1 MKITGAIFDM
11 DGTLLDSM
19 DYWAV
24 VAGEYLKS
32 KGITPLEDDNRY
44 FLEDGLTAWYK
55 RTIEKHGINA
65 SIEEVTSDIYNII
78 NGYYQT
84 VVQLKDGV
92 LDLLKNLKSKGVK
105 ICLATATDRQY
116 VVKILERLG
125 ISEYFCG
132 IFTTREVGAGKSSP
146 LIYHKATEFLGTD
159 PKTTYVFED
168 AYYAIKTC
176 FNNGINVIGVYDKN
190 IFVPKEEIKSMC
202 NYYIDENDKYSID
215 IE

>member
-19 DYWAV
+19 DYWAI

-44 FLEDGLTAWYK
+44 FLEDGLNAWYK
-55 RTIEKHGINA
+55 RTIEKHGVNA
-65 SIEEVTSDIYNII
+65 SIEEVTRDIYEIV
-78 NGYYQT
+78 NGYYET
-84 VVQLKDGV
+84 VVAVKDGARE
-92 LDLLKNLKSKGVK
+92 LLENLKSKGVK
-105 ICLATATDRQY
+105 ICLATATDKQY
-116 VVKILERLG
+116 VIKILERLK
-125 ISEYFCG
+125 IKDYFSE
-132 IFTTREVGAGKSSP
+132 IFTTREVGVGKSSP
-146 LIYHKATEFLGTD
+146 LIYHKAMEFLGTD

-176 FNNGINVIGVYDKN
+176 YNNGINVIGVYDKN
-190 IFVPKEEIKSMC
+190 IFVPKEEIKALC
-202 NYYIDENDKYSID
+202 NHYIDETDRYKLD